1 MKTKSTT
8 TGWLRQQGFKR
19 TSEGKRFGIRPRW
32 VLDNVEA
39 KIDHSGICLWV
50 EHPDGLFGG
59 PSRKIELPF
68 ERWPRE
74 VAFAL
79 AAVVVA
85 TRGERP

>member
-1 MKTKSTT
+1 MKTKSTA
-8 TGWLRQQGFKR
+8 TGWLLEQGFKR
-19 TSEGKRFGIRPRW
+19 TSKGKQFGIRPRW

-39 KIDHSGICLWV
+39 EIDRDGIRLRV
-50 EHPDGLFGG
+50 EHPDGLYGG
-59 PSRKIELPF
+59 PSRKIELTF
-68 ERWPRE
+68 GRWPRD